1 MNLKIEELK
10 KKIFFILYLVFF
22 ALTIVGAFLVITH
35 KVNNAGYTIIPMLI
49 GLIFSMLYRNSK
61 KAIEEKNLRKM
72 FKIKKNVT

>member
-1 MNLKIEELK
+1 M
-10 KKIFFILYLVFF
+10 FF

-61 KAIEEKNLRKM
+61 KAIEENKQ
-72 FKIKKNVT
+72 